1 MPKSRRATLEPVLR
15 DWLDHLVL
23 SISPDRLH
31 ADVVSLAAPRNRL
44 DAPQAMQHA
53 DQLILR
59 EFQAAGWSAQ
69 LSPFQCANVAGFL
82 GYSNNGRFPARPT
95 SYSYLEGANV
105 VACKEG
111 AQTADA
117 IVVLGHYD
125 TTSHTRGANDNTA
138 SVAAL
143 LELARVLAP
152 CRFTRTIVLA
162 ATDMEEIGF
171 FGARALV
178 ADLLRERRVLAAI
191 NFETMAYTDST
202 PHSQRLPAQ
211 LDLLYPRQVRQLH
224 DRQMRADFTAVIYN
238 QTALRCADTFAS
250 GLSQL
255 AGSHAPLLLRAP
267 NDLPLIGRLLQRWVP
282 AVRNFARSDH
292 LPFWD
297 AGLPAMIVT
306 DTANFRYRHYHQP
319 TDTPEKLDY
328 QRLAAIV
335 GATAAVLADVA
346 GLSQD

>member
-1 MPKSRRATLEPVLR
+1 MLTSRQAPLDPPLR
-15 DWLDHLVL
+15 DWLDLL
-23 SISPDRLH
+23 MSTISPERLR
-31 ADVVSLAAPRNRL
+31 ADVVALPGPRNRL
-44 DAPQAMQHA
+44 DRPDVMQRA
-53 DQLILR
+53 DQLILS
-59 EFQAAGWSAQ
+59 EFQAAGWSAEIR
-69 LSPFQCANVAGFL
+69 PFRCTNAAGYL
-82 GYSNNGRFPARPT
+82 GYSNNGRFLAPPT

-111 AQTADA
+111 TQAAET
-117 IVVLGHYD
+117 IVVLGHHD

-152 CRFTRTIVLA
+152 YHFRRTIVLA

-191 NFETMAYTDST
+191 NFETIAYTDST
-202 PHSQRLPAQ
+202 PQSQHLPAQ
-211 LDLLYPRQVRQLH
+211 MELLYRQQVRQIR
-224 DRQMRADFTAVIYN
+224 DRQSRADFTAVIYN
-238 QTALRCADTFAS
+238 QTALRCATTFAIA
-250 GLSQL
+250 LAHL
-255 AGSHAPLLLRAP
+255 AGSHAPLLLHAP

-292 LPFWD
+292 LAFWE
-297 AGLPAMIVT
+297 AGLPALMVT

-319 TDTPEKLDY
+319 SDTPEKLDY

-335 GATAAVLADVA
+335 GATAAVLADV
-346 GLSQD
+346 GELTRD